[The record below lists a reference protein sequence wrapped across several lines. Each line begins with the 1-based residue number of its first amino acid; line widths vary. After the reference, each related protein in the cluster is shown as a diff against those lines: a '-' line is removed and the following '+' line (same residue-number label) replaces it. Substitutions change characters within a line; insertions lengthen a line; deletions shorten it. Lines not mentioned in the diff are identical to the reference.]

1 MPDETPVLTNDA
13 AATRLRE
20 LLLQLVEDE
29 PPLDP
34 LDTLTPTQE
43 ELLLLSDAPCEVETS

>member
-29 PPLDP
+29 PPLAP
-34 LDTLTPTQE
+34 LHTLTPTQE
-43 ELLLLSDAPCEVETS
+43 EQP

>member
-29 PPLDP
+29 PPP
-34 LDTLTPTQE
+34 GPPPE
-43 ELLLLSDAPCEVETS
+43 EHFLLPDAPCEGRP